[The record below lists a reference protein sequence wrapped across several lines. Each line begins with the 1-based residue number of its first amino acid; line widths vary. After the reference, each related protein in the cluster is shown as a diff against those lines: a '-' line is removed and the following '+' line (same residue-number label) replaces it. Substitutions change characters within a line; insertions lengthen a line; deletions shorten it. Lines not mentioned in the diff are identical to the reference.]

1 MWESTDSIRFEQI
14 RPTAYSC
21 IWLEDFKIGFPSA
34 KKEEWTMH
42 LLSFIQDYTGLIEPA
57 MSYYSI
63 NIPKGG
69 QRGGLIMTLSQK
81 LA

>member
-1 MWESTDSIRFEQI
+1 
-14 RPTAYSC
+14 
-21 IWLEDFKIGFPSA
+21 
-34 KKEEWTMH
+34 MH

-69 QRGGLIMTLSQK
+69 QRGGLIMTVTKTGLKVPTWHFKSTS
-81 LA
+81 